1 MTLPAKHYVSAGL
14 HIAGQLAAAQPLQVR
29 LTRQMLAANALSND
43 AEQIMRTE
51 SRAFVE
57 MLKSLKQDKPL

>member
-1 MTLPAKHYVSAGL
+1 
-14 HIAGQLAAAQPLQVR
+14 
-29 LTRQMLAANALSND
+29 MLADNALASD

-57 MLKSLKQDKPL
+57 MLKALKQKKSL